1 MVRYVFYC
9 WRDVSVHKNHH
20 FDRRAARHYFRRAAR
35 RAFDAWTRF
44 LKMVSDQG
52 AAWQAPHRVDFRPS
66 VNMRAVRQFRRR
78 HLLKKVLRAL
88 RKYCHP
94 RALVLRHME
103 ATATAVCTRSIRAW
117 RAQAQWSLA
126 AKKLCLQEWR
136 DYSRRLCAVPFQ
148 AWYLWVAQRRS
159 KLHGQ
164 QILISAFHRRQ
175 RTHKVYQIFRLWKH
189 LSIYGKLEGTKSRK
203 DLIQSLEEQN
213 KFAESLEATVEELQD
228 ELELLTESLEQQES
242 INHEQIAEQQ
252 ILHSQLE
259 QYKFA
264 LHSAELE
271 IARLQALVDSL
282 TSCYPAAVAKM
293 REAQQAYFDQQR
305 EKKLL
310 EGKRQIGD
318 DAPGMEVFAR
328 KRAQDAFGTGATLSR
343 KKLDKKEKK
352 AKRRSEKQGSPD
364 QAGKK
369 HNTAKGSGKALQ
381 SDSPAKNVVSD
392 EDLAFLRR
400 TKLVLQSLGMAN
412 ADDSGAVGDE
422 DRAAA
427 EAAADGAFDDDG
439 NFKKL
444 DSSVLEFLAS
454 GVAPRSEGVADKGD
468 SSQSPHLV
476 QDDDWEMNEMTERQ
490 NWNEMLQELSLMYPM
505 QHPLNKTAKSAIQ
518 MRIAKAKSESREHYN
533 HHVNLFEKDEVV
545 PD

>member
-1 MVRYVFYC
+1 M
-9 WRDVSVHKNHH
+9 
-20 FDRRAARHYFRRAAR
+20 
-35 RAFDAWTRF
+35 
-44 LKMVSDQG
+44 
-52 AAWQAPHRVDFRPS
+52 
-66 VNMRAVRQFRRR
+66 
-78 HLLKKVLRAL
+78 
-88 RKYCHP
+88 
-94 RALVLRHME
+94 
-103 ATATAVCTRSIRAW
+103 
-117 RAQAQWSLA
+117 
-126 AKKLCLQEWR
+126 
-136 DYSRRLCAVPFQ
+136 
-148 AWYLWVAQRRS
+148 
-159 KLHGQ
+159 
-164 QILISAFHRRQ
+164 
-175 RTHKVYQIFRLWKH
+175 
-189 LSIYGKLEGTKSRK
+189 
-203 DLIQSLEEQN
+203 
-213 KFAESLEATVEELQD
+213 
-228 ELELLTESLEQQES
+228 TESLEQQES

-282 TSCYPAAVAKM
+282 TSCYPAAVTKL

-352 AKRRSEKQGSPD
+352 AKRHSEKQGTPESAD
-364 QAGKK
+364 KKNKKKKK
-369 HNTAKGSGKALQ
+369 HDAAATGGSGKAKR
-381 SDSPAKNVVSD
+381 SGDSTATAGKNVVSD

-412 ADDSGAVGDE
+412 NADDSDSGAGGDAD

-439 NFKKL
+439 NFKQL
-444 DSSVLEFLAS
+444 DSSVLKFLAS
-454 GVAPRSEGVADKGD
+454 GVAPGSAGAADTDG
-468 SSQSPHLV
+468 SSQSPPHLV
-476 QDDDWEMNEMTERQ
+476 QDDDWEMSEMTERQ